1 MGELTN
7 PPTTAMTSAIA
18 KGIAVANA
26 LIDDRSSDGAITS
39 TPGIV
44 GQ

>member
-1 MGELTN
+1 MGELTT
-7 PPTTAMTSAIA
+7 PPTTAMTSAMA

-26 LIDDRSSDGAITS
+26 LVTDRSLDGAITS
-39 TPGIV
+39 TPGTV

>member
-18 KGIAVANA
+18 KGVAVADA
-26 LIDDRSSDGAITS
+26 LVADRGSDGAT
-39 TPGIV
+39 TPGTV